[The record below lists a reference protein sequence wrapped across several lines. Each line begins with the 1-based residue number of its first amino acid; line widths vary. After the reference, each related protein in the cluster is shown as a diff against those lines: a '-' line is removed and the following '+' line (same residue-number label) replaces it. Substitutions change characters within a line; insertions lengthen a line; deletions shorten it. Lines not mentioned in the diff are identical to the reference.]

1 MTPINNETKLNDDEI
16 RNSIK
21 RFKNLSFLL
30 NVLSDIKTISCNM
43 KNMKYK
49 KCSSFQPEGS
59 KEMLL
64 HLDYFKRLQ
73 KD

>member
-1 MTPINNETKLNDDEI
+1 MTKSGIVSKD
-16 RNSIK
+16 S
-21 RFKNLSFLL
+21 KNLSFFLD
-30 NVLSDIKTISCNM
+30 VLSDIKTISCNM

-49 KCSSFQPEGS
+49 KSSSFQPEGS
-59 KEMLL
+59 KEMLH